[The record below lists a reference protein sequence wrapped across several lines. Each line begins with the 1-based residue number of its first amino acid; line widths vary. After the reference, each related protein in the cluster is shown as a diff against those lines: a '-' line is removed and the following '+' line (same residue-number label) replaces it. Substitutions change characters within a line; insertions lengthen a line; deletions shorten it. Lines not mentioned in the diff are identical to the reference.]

1 MLVHLTRRWT
11 RGTLLSAAGGMGLLC
26 AAANGAH
33 AQGKLEAHYRVSLG
47 GLPIGSGA
55 WVIDLA
61 DDHYTMAASG
71 QATGVM
77 KAFSSGDG
85 AAAVRGNIAGV
96 KLAPSTYAIN
106 VRTSSRLDQVRIALA
121 GGAVKDLSVEPP
133 VQPDSKRVP
142 LTEGHKRGV
151 IDPVSAGMVPSAGA
165 NGLGPEAC
173 NRTLPIFDGRQRFD
187 LALSY
192 KRMDRSQAEK
202 GYDGPV
208 VVCAVKYV
216 PVGGYEP
223 DKAAT
228 RFLRD
233 SDEMEMWFA
242 PIAGTRFLAMYRITI
257 PTLIGP
263 AVLEA
268 NRFVTTAKTSRS
280 GSIKTQ

>member
-1 MLVHLTRRWT
+1 MLFHLTRFRS
-11 RGTLLSAAGGMGLLC
+11 RGLLP
-26 AAANGAH
+26 ALVGVLGLAGVSTTGAQ
-33 AQGKLEAHYRVSLG
+33 AQGKLEAHYRVTLG

-71 QATGVM
+71 QATGIL

-85 AAAVRGNIAGV
+85 AAAVRGAIAGS
-96 KLAPSTYAIN
+96 KLAPATYAIN
-106 VRTSSRLDQVRIALA
+106 VRTPSKVDQVRMAIAA
-121 GGAVKDLSVEPP
+121 GSVKELSVEPP
-133 VQPDSKRVP
+133 VHPDARRIPV
-142 LTEGHKRGV
+142 TDAHRRGV
-151 IDPVSAGMVPSAGA
+151 LDPVSAGMVPSAGN

-208 VVCAVKYV
+208 LVCAVKYV
-216 PVGGYEP
+216 PLGGYEP
-223 DKAAT
+223 EKAAT

-233 SDEMEMWFA
+233 SDDMEMWFA

-257 PTLIGP
+257 PTMIGS

-268 NRFVTTAKTSRS
+268 SRFVTTAKTSRS